1 METAGTI
8 IKDALFEILQ
18 QGDEAPIEA
27 SEAQTAIRYLN
38 RMMLRWDAVGYPLG
52 FTVISSLGDLVT
64 IPDGAVDG
72 VVTNLAVSLAPQYD
86 VQLSPALIA
95 NAQLGLEAIRVL
107 SVVVGPSAL
116 PSTLPIGSG
125 NEGGCTSTDNHF
137 YPDQQ
142 SDILA
147 ETTGS
152 IVLEEDTP

>member
-1 METAGTI
+1 METAGAI

-38 RMMLRWDAVGYPLG
+38 RMLLRWDAIGYPLG
-52 FTVISSLGDLVT
+52 FTKVTNLGDLVT
-64 IPDGAVDG
+64 IPDGAIDG

-86 VQLSPALIA
+86 VQLSQALVT
-95 NAQLGLEAIRVL
+95 NAKLGLDAIRVL
-107 SVVVGPSAL
+107 SFSIDPSSY
-116 PSTLPIGSG
+116 PSTLPVGSG
-125 NEGGCTSTDNHF
+125 NEGNCTSNNNHF

-142 SDILA
+142 DDILP

-152 IVLEEDTP
+152 IKIEEDTT